1 MSTLFGNR
9 RFGLLDVAIYAVG
22 VAGLAMC
29 LTLIFL
35 SMRAVMDIGGFCA
48 EGGPYVI
55 ETHCPD
61 GVPLLLVGGI
71 LGLFGFGGLM
81 VWKGVVLGD
90 PYPWLVALAWPVLF
104 LSLGWNFLQFALSA
118 PKEEGII
125 WGWLIPGVLFV
136 IMGGAPLLAA
146 LPWGHSGRAGAARSR
161 LASSVAPRSAHLDAE
176 RTDLATLMTKVLG
189 ERTEDH
195 SPHSSQTPHTQSRLV
210 SELERLAALHR
221 AGDLSYDEFERAK
234 KALIAEAG
242 G

>member
-1 MSTLFGNR
+1 M
-9 RFGLLDVAIYAVG
+9 
-22 VAGLAMC
+22 
-29 LTLIFL
+29 
-35 SMRAVMDIGGFCA
+35 
-48 EGGPYVI
+48 
-55 ETHCPD
+55 
-61 GVPLLLVGGI
+61 LVGGI
-71 LGLFGFGGLM
+71 FGLFGFGGLM

-104 LSLGWNFLQFALSA
+104 LSLGWNFLQYALSA
-118 PKEEGII
+118 PAEEGIV

-146 LPWGHSGRAGAARSR
+146 LPWGHTGRAGAARSR
-161 LASSVAPRSAHLDAE
+161 LASSVAPRSAQLDYE
-176 RTDLATLMTKVLG
+176 RTDLATMMTKVLG
-189 ERTEDH
+189 ERTGGSHARTLHQHD
-195 SPHSSQTPHTQSRLV
+195 TTHTQTRLV